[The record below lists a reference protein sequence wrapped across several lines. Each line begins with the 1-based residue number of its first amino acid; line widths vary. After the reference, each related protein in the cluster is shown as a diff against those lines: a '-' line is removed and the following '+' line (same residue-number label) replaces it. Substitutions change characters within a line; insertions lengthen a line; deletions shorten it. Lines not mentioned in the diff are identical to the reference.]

1 MTAPTR
7 EAAFSGTQVYPT
19 EAECLV
25 AEVKGVAPAFS
36 MARRIAIDDISTA
49 DLKVK
54 NLFAKAAPFS
64 WYVSEDD
71 PPLGKVRDTVDN
83 EEPSS
88 VTTIKP
94 LDNLVISAV
103 PTFDC
108 VGVVFGMSGNS
119 SIALKRAENSLRLLQ
134 ITAARFDI
142 PLADAAAR
150 LSTANLAIF

>member
-1 MTAPTR
+1 MTAPRR
-7 EAAFSGTQVYPT
+7 EAAYSGAQVYPT

-25 AEVKGVAPAFS
+25 AEVKGVAPEFS
-36 MARRIAIDDISTA
+36 IARRIVMDDISRA

-64 WYVSEDD
+64 WNVSEDD

-94 LDNLVISAV
+94 LDNLVISNV

-108 VGVVFGMSGNS
+108 VGAVFGR
-119 SIALKRAENSLRLLQ
+119 LKLYR
-134 ITAARFDI
+134 
-142 PLADAAAR
+142 
-150 LSTANLAIF
+150 